1 MSFTESNTVEQMI
14 LDTVAFSGGES
25 VTPMRETLPGWGKS
39 LGDQLQPLNWD
50 YLPATEIPR
59 QPGDVMVESWVRD
72 ALIRLNPEI
81 KAQPDRADEVIYN
94 LRAILLS
101 VQADGIVRAN
111 ENFMAWL
118 RGEKTMPF
126 GPRGEHVPIRLM
138 DAAQPTRNRLTV
150 TNQFTFCAG
159 HALSPDPSP
168 SGRGVDEGRGEGR
181 SGGVRFDIVF
191 LVNGIPIVIGEAKT
205 PTRSAVTW
213 FDGAFQVNEIYERQV
228 PAMFVPNVF
237 SFATEGKL
245 FRYGSIRMP
254 IEMWGPWR
262 PPVPPLPLGEGPG
275 VRGSA
280 AVPEEGTIGHV
291 RCTVASLLQP
301 GVVLDILQNFTLF
314 ATDKK
319 HRRIKI
325 ICRYQQYFTTNQIVE
340 RVVQGYPKKGLI
352 WHFQGSGKSLLMVF
366 AAQKL
371 RMHPELGNPTVM
383 IVVDRIDLDTQI
395 TATFNAADVPN
406 MVGVESREELQ
417 ALLKQDVRKVLI
429 TTIHKFGGSQ
439 LQPPSPP
446 SPLPVGEGPGAR
458 VRSLGEGGKSVN
470 YRGGF
475 EFSGLVERAREL
487 RQKQTLA
494 EDVFWELV
502 RNKQLCDAKFRR
514 QHQIGDYLVDFYCH
528 EARLVVEFDG
538 PVHEKRKQKDA
549 KRDAYLRSL
558 GNTVLRF
565 KNEELETNPLN
576 VLEIVVA
583 HLLPSTSGRGA
594 GGEGSLTGASSPT
607 GAWCARSNI
616 IVMVD
621 EAHRT
626 QEGNLGRRMREAL
639 PNAFLFGLT
648 GTPINRADKNTF
660 WAFGADEDEKGYM
673 SRYSFQES
681 IRDKATL
688 PLHFEAPEVKLK
700 IDKAAIDQ
708 AYKAITGELS
718 EQDRDDL
725 AKRAAK
731 MAVLVKNPERVRAV
745 VNHIVKHFQS
755 KVEPNG
761 FKAQVVTFDRECCVL
776 YKAVMD
782 ELIGPEA
789 SAIVMTTAQGD
800 PPEWKVHS
808 RDKDAEE
815 KLLDRFRSP
824 ADPLQFVIV
833 TSKLLTGFDAPILQV
848 MYLDKPMKD
857 HNLLQAICRTNRT
870 FGQEKT
876 HGLIVD
882 YIGIFD
888 DVARALNFD
897 EKAVQQVVSNIEE
910 LRKALPLQ
918 VQKCLAFFPHVDR
931 TIGGYEGLMAA
942 QQCLPNNEVRDKF
955 AAHYSVLGTIWEA
968 LSPDPCL
975 SPYEADYRWLTQV
988 YESVKPPS
996 GNGKLLWHA
1005 LGAKTVDL
1013 INQNV
1018 HVESVRA
1025 DVETLVMDAQVLDDI
1040 LKDTDPAKRGREIEI
1055 SLIARLKK
1063 HHGNPKFT
1071 ELGERLE
1078 KIRERHEQGFS
1089 TSLQFLKEILQAAK
1103 DVLEAEKQID
1113 PVEERDRAKEALTE
1127 LFKDAKSKNTHIIVE
1142 RIVADI
1148 DDIVKKVRFPDW
1160 QHTTQ
1165 GERLVQKELRR
1176 TLFKYKLHTDQE
1188 LFDKA
1193 YDYIRQ
1199 YY

>member
-1 MSFTESNTVEQMI
+1 MSFNESNTVEQMI
-14 LDTVAFSGGES
+14 LDALAPRRSAEAFAL
-25 VTPMRETLPGWGKS
+25 REDPPGWGGS
-39 LGDQLQPLNWD
+39 LGGELRPPKWE
-50 YLPATEIPR
+50 YVPVTEVPR
-59 QPGDVMVESWVRD
+59 QAGDVMVEAWLRL

-81 KAQPDRADEVIYN
+81 AAQPDRADEVIYA

-101 VQADGIVRAN
+101 VQADGLVRAN

-126 GPRGEHVPIRLM
+126 GPHGEHVPVRLVG
-138 DAAQPTRNRLTV
+138 ATNPPHNQLVV
-150 TNQFTFCAG
+150 TNQWVFQAG
-159 HALSPDPSP
+159 A
-168 SGRGVDEGRGEGR
+168 VEK
-181 SGGVRFDIVF
+181 RFDVVF
-191 LVNGIPIVIGEAKT
+191 VVNGLPIVIGEAKT
-205 PTRSAVTW
+205 PTRTAVTW
-213 FDGAFQVNEIYERQV
+213 FDGAFQVHEIYERQV

-237 SFATEGKL
+237 SFGTEGKL
-245 FRYGSIRMP
+245 LRYGTIRMP
-254 IEMWGPWR
+254 IDIWGPWR
-262 PPVPPLPLGEGPG
+262 TRENEPEGSLAD
-275 VRGSA
+275 VR
-280 AVPEEGTIGHV
+280 
-291 RCTVASLLQP
+291 RTVASMLRP
-301 GVVLDILQNFTLF
+301 KVVLDILQSFTVF

-340 RVVQGYPKKGLI
+340 RVVKGYPKKGLI
-352 WHFQGSGKSLLMVF
+352 WHFQGSGKTLLMVF

-371 RMHPELGNPTVM
+371 RLHPQLGNPTVI

-406 MVGVESREELQ
+406 MVGVATRQELQ
-417 ALLKQDVRKVLI
+417 DLLGQDVRKVLI
-429 TTIHKFGGSQ
+429 TTIHKFG
-439 LQPPSPP
+439 
-446 SPLPVGEGPGAR
+446 EA
-458 VRSLGEGGKSVN
+458 GGK
-470 YRGGF
+470 
-475 EFSGLVERAREL
+475 L
-487 RQKQTLA
+487 
-494 EDVFWELV
+494 
-502 RNKQLCDAKFRR
+502 
-514 QHQIGDYLVDFYCH
+514 
-528 EARLVVEFDG
+528 
-538 PVHEKRKQKDA
+538 
-549 KRDAYLRSL
+549 
-558 GNTVLRF
+558 
-565 KNEELETNPLN
+565 NE
-576 VLEIVVA
+576 
-583 HLLPSTSGRGA
+583 
-594 GGEGSLTGASSPT
+594 
-607 GAWCARSNI
+607 RSNV

-626 QEGNLGRRMREAL
+626 QEGDLGRKMREAL

-660 WAFGADEDEKGYM
+660 WAFGADEDEKGYL

-700 IDKAAIDQ
+700 IDKAAIDE

-745 VNHIVKHFQS
+745 VNHIVKHFQT

-789 SAIVMTTAQGD
+789 SAVVITGAQND
-800 PPEWKVHS
+800 PPEWKQHV

-815 KLLDRFRSP
+815 KLLDRFRDP

-897 EKAVQQVVSNIEE
+897 EKVVQLVVSNIEE

-918 VQKCLAFFPHVDR
+918 VQKCLAFFPGVDR
-931 TIGGYEGLMAA
+931 TVGGYEGLMAA
-942 QQCLPNNEVRDKF
+942 QQGLPNNDVRDKF
-955 AAHYSVLGTIWEA
+955 AAQYSVLGTVWEA

-975 SPYEADYRWLTQV
+975 SPYETDYRWLTQV

-1018 HVESVRA
+1018 HVESVRD
-1025 DVETLVMDAQVLDDI
+1025 DVETLVMNAEVLNDI
-1040 LKDTDPAKRGREIEI
+1040 LKDADPVKKGREIEML
-1055 SLIARLKK
+1055 LIARLRK
-1063 HHGNPKFT
+1063 HLGNAKFVA
-1071 ELGERLE
+1071 LGERLE
-1078 KIRERHEQGFS
+1078 KIKERHEQGFL
-1089 TSLQFLKEILQAAK
+1089 TSLQFLKEILELAK
-1103 DVLEAEKQID
+1103 DVVEAEKEAD
-1113 PVEERDRAKEALTE
+1113 PAEERDRAKEALTE
-1127 LFKDAKSKNTHIIVE
+1127 LFKEAKSHNTHIIVE

-1165 GERLVQKELRR
+1165 GERLVQKELRK
-1176 TLFKYKLHTDQE
+1176 TLLKYQLHRDQD

-1193 YDYIRQ
+1193 YAYIRQ

>member
-1 MSFTESNTVEQMI
+1 
-14 LDTVAFSGGES
+14 
-25 VTPMRETLPGWGKS
+25 
-39 LGDQLQPLNWD
+39 
-50 YLPATEIPR
+50 
-59 QPGDVMVESWVRD
+59 
-72 ALIRLNPEI
+72 
-81 KAQPDRADEVIYN
+81 
-94 LRAILLS
+94 
-101 VQADGIVRAN
+101 
-111 ENFMAWL
+111 
-118 RGEKTMPF
+118 
-126 GPRGEHVPIRLM
+126 
-138 DAAQPTRNRLTV
+138 
-150 TNQFTFCAG
+150 
-159 HALSPDPSP
+159 
-168 SGRGVDEGRGEGR
+168 
-181 SGGVRFDIVF
+181 
-191 LVNGIPIVIGEAKT
+191 
-205 PTRSAVTW
+205 
-213 FDGAFQVNEIYERQV
+213 
-228 PAMFVPNVF
+228 
-237 SFATEGKL
+237 
-245 FRYGSIRMP
+245 
-254 IEMWGPWR
+254 
-262 PPVPPLPLGEGPG
+262 
-275 VRGSA
+275 
-280 AVPEEGTIGHV
+280 
-291 RCTVASLLQP
+291 
-301 GVVLDILQNFTLF
+301 VVLDILQNFTVF

-340 RVVQGYPKKGLI
+340 RVVKGYPKKGLI

-371 RMHPELGNPTVM
+371 RLHPRLGNPTVI

-406 MVGVESREELQ
+406 MVGVATRQELQ
-417 ALLKQDVRKVLI
+417 DLLGQDVRKVLI
-429 TTIHKFGGSQ
+429 TTIHKFG
-439 LQPPSPP
+439 
-446 SPLPVGEGPGAR
+446 EA
-458 VRSLGEGGKSVN
+458 GGK
-470 YRGGF
+470 
-475 EFSGLVERAREL
+475 L
-487 RQKQTLA
+487 
-494 EDVFWELV
+494 
-502 RNKQLCDAKFRR
+502 
-514 QHQIGDYLVDFYCH
+514 
-528 EARLVVEFDG
+528 
-538 PVHEKRKQKDA
+538 
-549 KRDAYLRSL
+549 
-558 GNTVLRF
+558 
-565 KNEELETNPLN
+565 NE
-576 VLEIVVA
+576 
-583 HLLPSTSGRGA
+583 
-594 GGEGSLTGASSPT
+594 
-607 GAWCARSNI
+607 RSNV

-626 QEGNLGRRMREAL
+626 QEGDLGRKMREAL

-660 WAFGADEDEKGYM
+660 WAFGADEDEKGYL

-700 IDKAAIDQ
+700 IDKAAIDE

-745 VNHIVKHFQS
+745 VNHIVKHFQT

-789 SAIVMTTAQGD
+789 SAVVITGAQND
-800 PPEWKVHS
+800 PPEWKQHV

-815 KLLDRFRSP
+815 KLLDRFRDP

-897 EKAVQQVVSNIEE
+897 EKAVQLVVSNIEE

-918 VQKCLAFFPHVDR
+918 VQKCLAFFPGVDR
-931 TIGGYEGLMAA
+931 TVGGYEGLMAA
-942 QQCLPNNEVRDKF
+942 QQGLPNNDVRDKF
-955 AAHYSVLGTIWEA
+955 AAQYSVLGTVWEA

-975 SPYEADYRWLTQV
+975 SPYETDYRWLTQV

-1018 HVESVRA
+1018 HVESVRD
-1025 DVETLVMDAQVLDDI
+1025 DVETLVMNAEVLNDI
-1040 LKDTDPAKRGREIEI
+1040 LKDADPVKKGREIEML
-1055 SLIARLKK
+1055 LIARLRK
-1063 HHGNPKFT
+1063 HLGNAKFVA
-1071 ELGERLE
+1071 LGERLE
-1078 KIRERHEQGFS
+1078 KIKERHEQGFL
-1089 TSLQFLKEILQAAK
+1089 TSLQFLKEILELAK
-1103 DVLEAEKQID
+1103 DVVEAEKEAD
-1113 PVEERDRAKEALTE
+1113 PAEERDRAKEALTE
-1127 LFKDAKSKNTHIIVE
+1127 LFKEAKSHNTHIIVE

-1165 GERLVQKELRR
+1165 GERLVQKELRK
-1176 TLFKYKLHTDQE
+1176 TLLKYQLHRDQD

-1193 YDYIRQ
+1193 YAYIRQ